1 MNESR
6 IKKSWLNA
14 KVNLIVYFTT
24 LPLTFFSRK
33 IFLDSLGADFIGLT
47 GTLQNLLGFLNLAEL
62 GIGSAIGYVLYKPLF
77 DQDKCKINE
86 IISVFGYLY
95 RNIGLI
101 ILGAGI
107 ILGGCLPFIFPRG
120 EFDMGVIYFA
130 YISFLTSTL
139 IGYFINYRQTLLG
152 ADQKNYIV
160 TAYFQTA
167 NLLKI
172 GIQMVCAWKT
182 GNYYLWIGIEL
193 FFGIIYSI
201 ILNYKINQVY
211 PWLKSEIREGKLLF
225 KKYPEVMK
233 YTKQIFVHKVCQMVQ
248 FQTKPFLVY
257 IFVSLREVALYGN
270 YEIICSKIVF
280 LINGIL
286 GSTEAGIGNLIAEKN
301 TEKSLN
307 IFWELLSIRFF
318 IAGFVIFNIY
328 MMINSFIVL
337 WLGNQYVLSH
347 IILIL
352 ILSDLFIHT
361 IGGLVY
367 QFLNGYGLFYD
378 IWMAILSSTLYVI
391 IAIGGGYFLGL
402 QGILWGGVISSFVI
416 SSLWK
421 PYFLFTKGFKVSIL
435 SYWKEWIKYCGIMA
449 ISIALTMYII
459 NNFIFIDSSS
469 SWVNWIYYACLINVL
484 FIPIYFIALYLGAP
498 GMKCF
503 IQRVIHKKA

>member
-1 MNESR
+1 
-6 IKKSWLNA
+6 
-14 KVNLIVYFTT
+14 
-24 LPLTFFSRK
+24 
-33 IFLDSLGADFIGLT
+33 
-47 GTLQNLLGFLNLAEL
+47 
-62 GIGSAIGYVLYKPLF
+62 
-77 DQDKCKINE
+77 
-86 IISVFGYLY
+86 
-95 RNIGLI
+95 
-101 ILGAGI
+101 
-107 ILGGCLPFIFPRG
+107 
-120 EFDMGVIYFA
+120 
-130 YISFLTSTL
+130 
-139 IGYFINYRQTLLG
+139 
-152 ADQKNYIV
+152 
-160 TAYFQTA
+160 
-167 NLLKI
+167 
-172 GIQMVCAWKT
+172 
-182 GNYYLWIGIEL
+182 
-193 FFGIIYSI
+193 
-201 ILNYKINQVY
+201 
-211 PWLKSEIREGKLLF
+211 

-318 IAGFVIFNIY
+318 IAGFVILNIY

-337 WLGNQYVLSH
+337 WLGNQYVLPH

-378 IWMAILSSTLYVI
+378 IWMSILSSTLYVI

-459 NNFIFIDSSS
+459 NDFIFIDSSS
-469 SWVNWIYYACLINVL
+469 SWLNWIYYACLINVL
-484 FIPIYFIALYLGAP
+484 FIPIYFIALYLGSP

-503 IQRVIHKKA
+503 IRRAIHKKA